1 MGLDADAGA
10 EPLIPVTV
18 PEAGEMPLVPGVIL
32 GNVDGLVERDSLLS
46 TDVLASV
53 VTLPVLFPRVVEMGT
68 TVGVAGS
75 DTLLVRVGKI
85 VR

>member
-1 MGLDADAGA
+1 M
-10 EPLIPVTV
+10 
-18 PEAGEMPLVPGVIL
+18 VPGVIL